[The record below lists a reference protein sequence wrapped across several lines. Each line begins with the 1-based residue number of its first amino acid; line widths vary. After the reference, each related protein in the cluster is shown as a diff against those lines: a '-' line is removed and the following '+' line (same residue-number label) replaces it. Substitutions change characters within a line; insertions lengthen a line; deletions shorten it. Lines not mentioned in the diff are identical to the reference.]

1 MTTRPDVL
9 TLIIGLV
16 LTGFAAAAL
25 ILTILGGLAWSI
37 AQVAAPLTLI
47 AIGVIGIVFSQRRD
61 RPADPKE

>member
-25 ILTILGGLAWSI
+25 ILTMLGGIAWAI
-37 AQVAAPLTLI
+37 AQIAAPLTLI
-47 AIGVIGIVFSQRRD
+47 AIGVIGIVFSHRRD
-61 RPADPKE
+61 RPAHTKE